1 MIFYV
6 FLDGIGY
13 GGNSRD
19 TNPFARYS
27 RSIFQP
33 LGGIAPSEFRI
44 HYLETDAN
52 MGVPGL
58 PQSATG
64 QTALWTGFL
73 APKILGRHLSG
84 FPSFTLKKIIS
95 KHSMVKVLN
104 QNGVTTDLLNCY
116 TPAFYKRLGEYPK
129 QISASTLVQMA
140 SDRPLKSLDDLR
152 NGKGL
157 YMDITHEFL
166 KKINFDNID
175 EDDPILTFRDPYKLG
190 YSIPTLFK
198 SYGVCLYEYFL
209 TDKIGHD
216 QNWLMAEKA
225 IGDLENFLTGFLDGM
240 NPDIDTLIVTSDHGN
255 LEDLTSSTHT
265 MNPVPTLIAGKWKQ
279 ELKEKINQL
288 ADIPPAIYQVL
299 NLKDAYA
306 NWESSDFHNHR
317 IQ

>member
-6 FLDGIGY
+6 FLDGIGF
-13 GGNSRD
+13 GENRTD
-19 TNPFARYS
+19 TNPFS
-27 RSIFQP
+27 RFSKSVFQP
-33 LGGIAPSEFRI
+33 LGGKAPSELRI
-44 HYLETDAN
+44 SYLETDAK
-52 MGVPGL
+52 MGVQGL

-84 FPSFTLKKIIS
+84 FPSFTLKKIIA

-116 TPAFYKRLGEYPK
+116 TPAFYKKLGEYPK
-129 QISASTLVQMA
+129 HISASTLVQMA

-152 NGKGL
+152 NGRGL

-175 EDDPILTFRDPYKLG
+175 ESDPVLDFRDPYKLG
-190 YSIPTLFK
+190 YSIPHLFN

-216 QNWLMAEKA
+216 QNWQMAEKA
-225 IGDLENFLTGFLDGM
+225 IDNLENFLTGFLDAM
-240 NPDIDTLIVTSDHGN
+240 NPEIDTLIVTSDHGN
-255 LEDLTSSTHT
+255 LEDLSSSTHT
-265 MNPVPTLIAGKWKQ
+265 VNSVPTMIAGKWRK
-279 ELKEKINQL
+279 ELEGKIHHL
-288 ADIPPAIYQVL
+288 ADIPPSIYQVL
-299 NLKDAYA
+299 DLKDAYSF
-306 NWESSDFHNHR
+306 WESSDFHNHR